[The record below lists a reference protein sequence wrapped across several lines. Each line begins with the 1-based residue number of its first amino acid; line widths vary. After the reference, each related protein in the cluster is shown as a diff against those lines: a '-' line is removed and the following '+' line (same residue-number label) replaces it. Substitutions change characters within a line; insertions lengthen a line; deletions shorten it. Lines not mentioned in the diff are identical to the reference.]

1 MNNDYDKHLNL
12 VYIYLLE
19 KYRNKFKK
27 NDEEINYTLNIYGWI
42 MIWKYK
48 YVRLC
53 MQQKKIGIIKKS
65 DLYFFLLILLNY

>member
-53 MQQKKIGIIKKS
+53 M
-65 DLYFFLLILLNY
+65 

>member
-12 VYIYLLE
+12 VHIYLLE

-53 MQQKKIGIIKKS
+53 M
-65 DLYFFLLILLNY
+65 